1 MIVATTTDY
10 TELLANW
17 SVESEQ
23 KRADFLDL
31 LYSFYKVETGLY
43 TGLYQRF
50 LEDKENGLLEER
62 AKADPETFE
71 KMQTLLN
78 C

>member
-1 MIVATTTDY
+1 MATTTDY

-17 SVESEQ
+17 SVEAEQ

-50 LEDKENGLLEER
+50 LADKESGLLEKLAES
-62 AKADPETFE
+62 DSETFK

>member
-1 MIVATTTDY
+1 MATTTDY

-17 SVESEQ
+17 SVEAEQ

-50 LEDKENGLLEER
+50 LEDKQNGLLDKL
-62 AKADPETFE
+62 AGSDPETFGR
-71 KMQTLLN
+71 MQILLN

>member
-1 MIVATTTDY
+1 
-10 TELLANW
+10 
-17 SVESEQ
+17 
-23 KRADFLDL
+23 